1 MLIHT
6 ASLSAASVVGDQKVA
21 ILLYPK
27 FEIVQATFWNT
38 NNGGKLQIA
47 NLCESSKINS
57 KSEIP
62 NSNLLVV
69 SAESLPDCISKT
81 G

>member
-38 NNGGKLQIA
+38 NNGG
-47 NLCESSKINS
+47 NL
-57 KSEIP
+57 
-62 NSNLLVV
+62 
-69 SAESLPDCISKT
+69 
-81 G
+81 